1 VFGKKDDECSMSP
14 LNPPKSD
21 TDRQTES
28 IKNHFHLNL
37 ASLWDV
43 IWDAVDN
50 FRNNGDVNQ
59 AAAIALYAIL
69 SIIPLF
75 ILTILL
81 AGNIFGTN
89 HEIQKELVEGIQKFH
104 PYFSGDLL
112 KQLGQIEHKKQ
123 VLGWVGIFSLIW
135 FSSMI
140 FGAIE
145 TALNII
151 FRSRKTRNY
160 FVSKL
165 LALSMIPM
173 GWTIGIA
180 SVAVTYMAT
189 LVAKQ
194 PLPENM
200 VYLQVFLF
208 RYILPYL
215 VMVLFFT
222 IVYKVIPTEK
232 ISFGHAFVG
241 SAIFSALMEIAK
253 HFFTWYVS
261 NYTRYNVIYGSL
273 ETVVILVIWVFYM
286 ALILLFC
293 AELISSFRRRDLVLL
308 EKAFLKLKPQG
319 NFLRVNERLFR
330 KFGTMYP
337 KDSYIFKEGDH
348 GQEMFYI
355 LMGRVQVEKSA
366 GATKKILAEMGPGSY
381 FGEMAALIDVPRTA
395 SALAIEDSDIAII
408 NSDTFHNLLRGS
420 EGISLFMLKE
430 FSNRIKHTS
439 AALEELSQS
448 WVKLIAILYF
458 LKEWPFKA
466 GQNPTEALREFTA
479 KEPDEIQQVL
489 RYLACQGILVMKGEL
504 VTDFISERAWDLL
517 HHPVS
522 Q

>member
-1 VFGKKDDECSMSP
+1 MFDKKDGERSMSH
-14 LNPPKSD
+14 LNFPQNG
-21 TDRQTES
+21 TDRPTES
-28 IKNHFHLNL
+28 IKEHLHINL
-37 ASLWDV
+37 AKLWDV
-43 IWDAVDN
+43 LWDAIDN

-89 HEIQKELVEGIQKFH
+89 QEIQKELVEGIQKFH

-112 KQLGQIEHKKQ
+112 KQLGQIEDKKQ
-123 VLGWVGIFSLIW
+123 VLGWVGIFTLIW

-140 FGAIE
+140 FSAIE

-160 FVSKL
+160 FVSKV
-165 LALSMIPM
+165 LAISLIPM
-173 GWTIGIA
+173 CWTIGIA
-180 SVAVTYMAT
+180 SVAVTYIAT

-194 PLPENM
+194 PLPGNM
-200 VYLQVFLF
+200 DYLQVFLF

-215 VMVLFFT
+215 VMVLLFT

-232 ISFGHAFVG
+232 ISFGHAIVG
-241 SAIFSALMEIAK
+241 SAIFSALMEVAK

-293 AELISSFRRRDLVLL
+293 AELVSSFRRRDLVLL
-308 EKAFLKLKPQG
+308 EKAFLKPHGK
-319 NFLRVNERLFR
+319 FLRINERLFR
-330 KFGTMYP
+330 KFGAMYQ
-337 KDSYIFKEGDH
+337 KDSYIFREGDH
-348 GQEMFYI
+348 GKEMFYI
-355 LMGRVQVEKSA
+355 LMGRVQVEKTA
-366 GATKKILAEMGPGSY
+366 GAARKILAEMGPGSY

-395 SALAIEDSDIAII
+395 SARAVEDSDIAII
-408 NSDTFHNLLRGS
+408 NSDTFHNLLRGN
-420 EGISLFMLKE
+420 EGMSLFMLKE

-448 WVKLIAILYF
+448 WVRLIAILYF
-458 LKEWPFKA
+458 LKEWPPRA
-466 GQNPTEALREFTA
+466 DYNPVEALRKFTS
-479 KEPDEIQQVL
+479 KEPEEIQEVL
-489 RYLACQGILVMKGEL
+489 KDLVRQGILVMQGEL
-504 VTDFISERAWDLL
+504 VTDFVRERAWDLL
-517 HHPVS
+517 DRTVS
-522 Q
+522 A

>member
-1 VFGKKDDECSMSP
+1 
-14 LNPPKSD
+14 
-21 TDRQTES
+21 
-28 IKNHFHLNL
+28 
-37 ASLWDV
+37 
-43 IWDAVDN
+43 
-50 FRNNGDVNQ
+50 
-59 AAAIALYAIL
+59 
-69 SIIPLF
+69 
-75 ILTILL
+75 
-81 AGNIFGTN
+81 
-89 HEIQKELVEGIQKFH
+89 
-104 PYFSGDLL
+104 
-112 KQLGQIEHKKQ
+112 
-123 VLGWVGIFSLIW
+123 
-135 FSSMI
+135 
-140 FGAIE
+140 
-145 TALNII
+145 
-151 FRSRKTRNY
+151 
-160 FVSKL
+160 
-165 LALSMIPM
+165 
-173 GWTIGIA
+173 
-180 SVAVTYMAT
+180 
-189 LVAKQ
+189 
-194 PLPENM
+194 
-200 VYLQVFLF
+200 
-208 RYILPYL
+208 
-215 VMVLFFT
+215 MVLFFT